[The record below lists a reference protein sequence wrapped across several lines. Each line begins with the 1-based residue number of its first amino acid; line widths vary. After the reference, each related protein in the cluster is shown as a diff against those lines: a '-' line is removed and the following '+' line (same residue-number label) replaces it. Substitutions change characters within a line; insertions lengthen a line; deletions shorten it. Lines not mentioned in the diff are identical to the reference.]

1 MIITI
6 LTNTLETRSFPN
18 LGILGIYIDIFVV
31 SKFLLISFYSLKYY
45 SLGIILRNNIQPLNI
60 QIT

>member
-45 SLGIILRNNIQPLNI
+45 SLGIILRNNI
-60 QIT
+60 